1 MNVTPFSLVL
11 GGIITIACAA
21 DADETCCPCPRNQRT
36 ATCTRSSRQP
46 TATAQATTPAT
57 EILAFGASWCGP
69 CQKMAPV
76 LADLE
81 KQGLNIRRI
90 DVDNDPAMTRKF
102 RVTSL
107 PTMVKLIRGR
117 EAGRL
122 VGMTSAD
129 QVTSLAGKVAQVCG
143 LAGKAKFA
151 ESNTDCPACCES
163 DHCCADALCEIPAA
177 TEVETLLRATYEVP
191 HDKAA
196 ALVGLLEKT
205 TQVSMETKI
214 ADGKLTITTTP
225 AAQRTIGAFINAF
238 LRDSS
243 VSPLSACSS

>member
-36 ATCTRSSRQP
+36 ASCTRSPRQP
-46 TATAQATTPAT
+46 AATAQATTPAT
-57 EILAFGASWCGP
+57 EILAFEADWCGP

-90 DVDNDPAMTRKF
+90 DVDKDRAMTRKF

-129 QVTSLAGKVAQVCG
+129 QVTSLAGKVAQASGLCG
-143 LAGKAKFA
+143 TA
-151 ESNTDCPACCES
+151 SPACCNA
-163 DHCCADALCEIPAA
+163 DHCCADSLCEIPAA